1 MRSDRRYRAKA
12 SDTSGEAFASGTGAQ
27 ARGTGALAA
36 LRAAAEA
43 GIEVCF
49 ANPGT
54 TELPLLE
61 ALDGVPQ
68 IRAVLG
74 LFEGV
79 CTGAADGYG
88 RMAGKPALTLLHLGP
103 GFANGVANLHNARR
117 ARSPIVNL
125 IGDQASW
132 HREFDA
138 PLTSDIHS
146 IASPVSDWLHSSGSP
161 AQLEADLVAA
171 IAAANGPPAG
181 VSTLIIPADHQWR
194 PAHEDRPGNPRPS
207 RQRVS
212 SRAINPDTAAK
223 RIKQAGRV
231 GLLIGGNALTV
242 AGQRAAGRVAT
253 ALGAKCLVETF
264 PARWERGA
272 GVPAFERLPY
282 FPDQAQAAL
291 ADCDVVVLAGAR
303 PPVSFFGYEGIESAL
318 VGDER
323 LLVLAEPGDDAGL
336 ALSELA
342 GCIGGGDEPAFDAKP
357 PTGPC
362 NGAALDPVS
371 IGAVMALELPDN
383 AIVMEEAATS
393 SLPFYAPSGGAKRH
407 SLMSLTGGA
416 IGQGLPCATGAAIA
430 CPDRKVIAFQ
440 ADGSGMYTLQALWTQ
455 AREDLDVVTV
465 LCSNRAYRILQ
476 IELARAGN
484 VEPGPKARNLTS
496 LERPELDWV
505 ALAKG
510 CGVPGTRIESVE
522 DFSTGLARALADS
535 GPHLLELMI

>member
-1 MRSDRRYRAKA
+1 MRGGRPYRARA
-12 SDTSGEAFASGTGAQ
+12 SKLVSEAGATGDPEASVN
-27 ARGTGALAA
+27 GALAA
-36 LRAAAEA
+36 MRAAARA
-43 GIEVCF
+43 GVEVCF

-54 TELPLLE
+54 TELPLVE
-61 ALDGVPQ
+61 ALDGVPE

-88 RMAGKPALTLLHLGP
+88 RMTGKPALTLLHLGP

-138 PLTSDIHS
+138 PLTSDINS
-146 IASPVSDWLHSSGSP
+146 IASPVSDWLHTSSSP
-161 AQLEADLVAA
+161 AQLESDLSAA
-171 IAAANGPPAG
+171 IAAALGPPAG
-181 VSTLIIPADHQWR
+181 VSTLIVPADHQWR
-194 PAHEDRPGNPRPS
+194 PAREDRPGNPRPKRS
-207 RQRVS
+207 SVS
-212 SRAINPDTAAK
+212 SQAVDPDAAAE
-223 RIKQAGRV
+223 RIRQASRV

-242 AGQRAAGRVAT
+242 AGQRAAGRIALAT
-253 ALGAKCLVETF
+253 GARCLVETF

-282 FPDQAQAAL
+282 FPDQAQQAL

-303 PPVSFFGYEGIESAL
+303 PPVSFFGYEGIESNL
-318 VGDER
+318 VDEER
-323 LLVLAEPGDDAGL
+323 QLVLAEPGDDAGE
-336 ALSELA
+336 ALRELA
-342 GCIGGGDEPAFDAKP
+342 KCIGADDDAALEVKP
-357 PTGPC
+357 PAGPGS
-362 NGAALDPVS
+362 GAALDPAS
-371 IGAVMALELPDN
+371 IGAVLAQQLPEN
-383 AIVMEEAATS
+383 AIVMEEGATS
-393 SLPFYAPSGGAKRH
+393 SLPFYAASVGANRH

-416 IGQGLPCATGAAIA
+416 IGQGLPCATGAAVA
-430 CPDRKVIAFQ
+430 CPDRKVVALQ
-440 ADGSGMYTLQALWTQ
+440 ADGSGMYTLQSLWTQ
-455 AREDLDVVTV
+455 AREGLDVVTL

-476 IELARAGN
+476 IEFARAGN
-484 VEPGPKARNLTS
+484 VEPGPKARSLTS
-496 LERPELDWV
+496 LEQPELDWV

-522 DFSTGLARALADS
+522 ALSTALPRALAEP